1 VLLPGLECVQPDQDA
16 LGREE
21 RALAHPVGPED
32 GVLLGTDRA
41 GMLERLRISHRTSSL
56 GPRRLAGAGRRYTP
70 RAMAKSLDDLVREAL
85 AEVEEVSP
93 EEVRRLLDAPDR
105 EGWRIIDVREG
116 EEYAAGHIPGA

>member
-1 VLLPGLECVQPDQDA
+1 RLDGQRAPFEQELPAPGEHLVDLVHALVRVQRVLLPGLECVQPDQDA

-70 RAMAKSLDDLVREAL
+70 RAMAKSLDDLV
-85 AEVEEVSP
+85 
-93 EEVRRLLDAPDR
+93 
-105 EGWRIIDVREG
+105 
-116 EEYAAGHIPGA
+116 